1 MNCLQNAVEILRNCD
16 ILFLNGT
23 FYLFPFSFVT
33 LRLSFF
39 RYFDIRFLCQ
49 LCFAIVTILPTG
61 YIRGRSLAALIL
73 WATSGFRLVSIIILL
88 FAVFGRSFMQEWIVR
103 FTVSYRL
110 LLLHFY
116 TYSLLFLFFAHL
128 ISLDYIWINMRRKDL
143 YKYIYINLLCLNV
156 DVWIKPDLTG
166 SPYRN
171 SVPSYFFSVGA
182 SYSNYYASF
191 GTISTQHLH
200 LHLHLHLHRLSCRLQ
215 HSIEEY
221 SLLSHSSVLPVSN
234 QTNLK
239 VQNV

>member
-1 MNCLQNAVEILRNCD
+1 MGYFRFSFGFHYYPFICCLWSKFYARMNCPFYSFLSSFTTTFLYV
-16 ILFLNGT
+16 LFI
-23 FYLFPFSFVT
+23 FSF
-33 LRLSFF
+33 
-39 RYFDIRFLCQ
+39 
-49 LCFAIVTILPTG
+49 
-61 YIRGRSLAALIL
+61 
-73 WATSGFRLVSIIILL
+73 
-88 FAVFGRSFMQEWIVR
+88 
-103 FTVSYRL
+103 
-110 LLLHFY
+110 
-116 TYSLLFLFFAHL
+116 FFAHL
-128 ISLDYIWINMRRKDL
+128 ISLDYIWINMRRKI
-143 YKYIYINLLCLNV
+143 YINIYINLPCLNV

-200 LHLHLHLHRLSCRLQ
+200 LHLHLHRLSCQLQ

-221 SLLSHSSVLPVSN
+221 SLLSHSSALPVSN